1 MNELIAK
8 INDLSAAL
16 VADAELQ
23 AEKRK
28 QSSRYSCPQ
37 SFFGIG
43 KSVERIQKSFFGRI
57 KKIISQSNTCSK
69 RGCIYQEPDNWYSL
83 SCFVSFQFYRLILRK

>member
-23 AEKRK
+23 AEKGK
-28 QSSRYSCPQ
+28 QSSRYSCAKLLWNWKKCWKEFRKN
-37 SFFGIG
+37 S
-43 KSVERIQKSFFGRI
+43 FGRI
-57 KKIISQSNTCSK
+57 KKIEYPTNTCSK
-69 RGCIYQEPDNWYSL
+69 RGCIYQEPDNWAGFLVLYH
-83 SCFVSFQFYRLILRK
+83 FNFIG